1 MANETETYA
10 GLLHAGGG
18 TGLFLV
24 QLSVVIPGLLPTVGL
39 LGVFIVLVLLPVL
52 VLGLA
57 VTIVAAP
64 PYAVWRL
71 ATRARRRSQRLA

>member
-1 MANETETYA
+1 MATETETYS

-24 QLSVVIPGLLPTVGL
+24 QLSVVIPGLLPTLGL
-39 LGVFIVLVLLPVL
+39 LGVFTVLALLPVL
-52 VLGLA
+52 VLG
-57 VTIVAAP
+57 IVVAILAAP

-71 ATRARRRSQRLA
+71 ATRARRRTQRLA